1 MLRLLSCLLAAG
13 LLAFAQDARA
23 HTALAHANSNGTF
36 YIEASQVDLDHLL
49 APPPALGSP
58 AETMDLTAV
67 MNAERDRNADAAV
80 AAEEDHERTVFRFA
94 DVIGPAFTPENLP
107 FATKFFQRVYADE
120 NKIVEQAKTHFA
132 RPRPYQVNADLTP
145 MLYPKATPSY
155 PSGHTAFA
163 YVMAILLAN
172 MVPEKSV
179 PIFDRAAEYGYNR
192 VVAGA
197 HFPTDVEAGR
207 IAGTVIDSVFF
218 HEPRFMTDFIR
229 ARAEVRQALKLPPV
243 PGKL

>member
-1 MLRLLSCLLAAG
+1 MLRLLPCLLAAG
-13 LLAFAQDARA
+13 TLAFAQDARA
-23 HTALAHANSNGTF
+23 HTALVHTNSSGTF

-58 AETMDLTAV
+58 AETMGLTAV
-67 MNAERDRNADAAV
+67 M
-80 AAEEDHERTVFRFA
+80 
-94 DVIGPAFTPENLP
+94 
-107 FATKFFQRVYADE
+107 
-120 NKIVEQAKTHFA
+120 
-132 RPRPYQVNADLTP
+132 NADLTP